1 MRHKAPVFASAG
13 TPLPDRTVGEVV
25 AEKPSLAR
33 IFQAFGI
40 DFCCHGRR
48 TLREACT
55 FKGIAVQSVLE
66 QLEAGYAEEDETE
79 TNPALLPPMEL
90 MNYIVETHH
99 AYLRKELPRLLAMS
113 EWVSM
118 IHGGRT
124 GSLKEVYWLYCE
136 MVDDLTVH
144 LNKEKQLLFPAIKA
158 LCSGKTAGIPLDVTV
173 AAMFLEHEDE
183 GDTLAWI
190 RTLTND
196 FTAPPE
202 ACNTYR
208 ALFSG
213 LAELEEKLHRQ
224 IHLENSVLF
233 PQVLALSKTV

>member
-1 MRHKAPVFASAG
+1 MRHKASVYAPAG

-25 AEKPSLAR
+25 AERPSLAR
-33 IFQAFGI
+33 IFQVFGI
-40 DFCCHGRR
+40 DFCCHGGR
-48 TLREACT
+48 TLREACAI
-55 FKGIAVQSVLE
+55 KGVAIESVLE
-66 QLEAGYAEEDETE
+66 QLEAGYAEKEESE
-79 TNPALLPPMEL
+79 TNPALLTPVEL
-90 MNYIVETHH
+90 MKHIVGTYH

-113 EWVSM
+113 ECVSM

-144 LNKEKQLLFPAIKA
+144 LNKEEQILFPAIEA
-158 LCSGKTAGIPLDVTV
+158 LYSGEN
-173 AAMFLEHEDE
+173 AAMSLDDSVADMLAEHDDE

-190 RTLTND
+190 RILTNN
-196 FTAPPE
+196 FTAPPD
-202 ACNTYR
+202 ACKIYR
-208 ALFSG
+208 AFFAG

-233 PQVLALSKTV
+233 PQVLAKSKAE